1 MNSVEKELSQE
12 IQRIADSYGIKDI
25 YYGSGYPILTPHI
38 VAIWKDSWSGE
49 GYGYNLWVYPEGA
62 GSGKPRKYF
71 SVTF

>member
-1 MNSVEKELSQE
+1 MNSVEKELTQK
-12 IQRIADSYGIKDI
+12 IQSIADSYGIKDI
-25 YYGSGYPILTPHI
+25 YYGAGYPIEKPHI

-62 GSGKPRKYF
+62 GSGKPKKYF